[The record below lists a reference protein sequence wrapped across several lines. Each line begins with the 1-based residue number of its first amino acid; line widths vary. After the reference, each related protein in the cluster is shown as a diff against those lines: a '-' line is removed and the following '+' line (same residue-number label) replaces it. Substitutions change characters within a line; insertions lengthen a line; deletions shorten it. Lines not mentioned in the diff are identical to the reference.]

1 MGIHFLKL
9 KTRDFEPFNMTQVL
23 THSSFKNVVI
33 YIVSHFLG
41 EIRTSL
47 VFSFPLFSF
56 FLHNIYLFPVF
67 LLLLKAKLRCRKKK
81 LSC

>member
-9 KTRDFEPFNMTQVL
+9 KTRDFEPFNMAQVL

-41 EIRTSL
+41 EIFTSL
-47 VFSFPLFSF
+47 VSSFPLFSF
-56 FLHNIYLFPVF
+56 SPQSKIF
-67 LLLLKAKLRCRKKK
+67 A
-81 LSC
+81 